1 MNSEVRWRQ
10 RFSNYKKAFEQLTK
24 FIEKGNLNEFEKQG
38 IIQCFE
44 YTYELAWNT
53 LKDFLEDQG
62 YSLIGPR
69 AAITKAFEVGLIEDG
84 HLWLKMLT
92 NRNLSS
98 HTYDEELTNEI
109 VGFIYNSAYNLFS
122 EIKNRLDNE

>member
-24 FIEKGNLNEFEKQG
+24 FVEKGDLNEFEKQG

>member
-62 YSLIGPR
+62 YSIIGPR

>member
-24 FIEKGNLNEFEKQG
+24 FVEKGDLNEFEKQG

-62 YSLIGPR
+62 YSIIGPR